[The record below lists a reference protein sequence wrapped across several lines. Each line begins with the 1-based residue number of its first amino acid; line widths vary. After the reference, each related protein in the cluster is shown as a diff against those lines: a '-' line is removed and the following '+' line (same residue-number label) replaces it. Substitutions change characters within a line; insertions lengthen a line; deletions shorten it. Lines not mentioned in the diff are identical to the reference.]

1 MVFEFEVSSISNRR
15 FPIRR
20 IQILALVSLI
30 ITSIYL
36 AVNGILYHL
45 HGDKTITETAAR
57 LEHFLNQLNY
67 TATKSELPPSTSPNA
82 QLENAA
88 IVFLARNS
96 EVYGVLS
103 SMQNIEDRFNRE
115 YGYQYIFLNDVEF
128 SDEFKKYS
136 VWFVCNDWMLKM

>member
-1 MVFEFEVSSISNRR
+1 MVFEFEVSSISHRR

-20 IQILALVSLI
+20 IQILALVSLVI
-30 ITSIYL
+30 SSIYL
-36 AVNGILYHL
+36 AINGILYHL
-45 HGDKTITETAAR
+45 HGDKTITETVSR
-57 LEHFLNQLNY
+57 LENYIHHLNH
-67 TATKSELPPSTSPNA
+67 TATKSALPPSTTPNV

-115 YGYQYIFLNDVEF
+115 YGYPYIFLNDVEF
-128 SDEFKKYS
+128 SDEFKK
-136 VWFVCNDWMLKM
+136 